1 MRLFTVLNVKDVVD
15 FFLPNVIFI
24 FLIVST
30 SLAYINIPK
39 SKSKPKITWDKK
51 KNNYNIYT
59 GRI

>member
-1 MRLFTVLNVKDVVD
+1 MLLLI
-15 FFLPNVIFI
+15 FFLTNVIFI